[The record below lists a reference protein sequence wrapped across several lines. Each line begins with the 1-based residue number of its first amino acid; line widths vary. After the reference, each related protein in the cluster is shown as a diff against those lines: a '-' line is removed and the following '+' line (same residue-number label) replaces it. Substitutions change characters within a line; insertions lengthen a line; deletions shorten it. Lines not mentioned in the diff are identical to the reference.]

1 MKESHNRKNTFWVFI
16 VRTVSSI
23 VDLMVLVTLLFC
35 LCFGCY
41 ALWDT
46 SLVNEAASSNNYT
59 VYRPSDDD
67 SESFDEL
74 QLINSDVLGWLTVY
88 GTEIDY
94 PIVQSDDNE
103 KYLTTNAKGEYE
115 ASGSIFLDYHNQS
128 DFSDFNSIIYGHHM
142 AESRMFG
149 DLDKFTE
156 EEFFNT
162 HEYGSLYANG
172 KTYGLTFFAVILTDA
187 YDSTIYVP
195 NVQGIDV
202 QTSYIQY
209 LFDIAKYTRDIDV
222 SINDHIVLLSTCTE
236 EITNGRH
243 ILVAKIEDTAQDNPY
258 QVEERNNQGTY
269 NFQTVSLFEQL
280 QRFPILLWAILL
292 LIVLLL
298 ILWIYN
304 KIHAARRKHGE
315 TTYEKDK

>member
-1 MKESHNRKNTFWVFI
+1 MKKSHDRKNNPGVFI

-23 VDLMVLVTLLFC
+23 IDLMVLVTLLFC

-46 SLVNEAASSNNYT
+46 SLVNEAASSTNYT
-59 VYRPSDDD
+59 VYRPTDDN

-74 QLINSDVLGWLTVY
+74 CEINSEVIGWLTVY
-88 GTEIDY
+88 DTQIDY

-103 KYLTTNAKGEYE
+103 KYLTSNAKGEYE
-115 ASGSIFLDYHNQS
+115 ASGSIFLDYHNHS

-142 AESRMFG
+142 SESRMFG

-156 EEFFNT
+156 EDFFNT

-172 KTYGLTFFAVILTDA
+172 KTYGLTFFAMVLTDA
-187 YDSTIYVP
+187 YDSGIYVP
-195 NVQGIDV
+195 NVQGVDA
-202 QTSYIQY
+202 QTDYIRY
-209 LFDIAKYTRDIDV
+209 LMSIATYTRDIDV
-222 SINDHIVLLSTCTE
+222 SSEDHIVLLSTCTE

-243 ILVAKIEDTAQDNPY
+243 ILVAKIEDTVQVNPY
-258 QVEERNNQGTY
+258 QIEEKDNQGTY
-269 NFQTVSLFEQL
+269 NFQAVSLLEQM

-304 KIHAARRKHGE
+304 RIHEARRNNGE
-315 TTYEKDK
+315 TKYEKDK